1 MLLLYFILQLRS
13 PLQPIQATP
22 SARQKKKK
30 KNRVVH
36 LKKQLVAT
44 SELVGAWQ
52 ILRNFSIFP

>member
-30 KNRVVH
+30 KSCTPQETARGN
-36 LKKQLVAT
+36 
-44 SELVGAWQ
+44 
-52 ILRNFSIFP
+52 I

>member
-22 SARQKKKK
+22 SARQKKK

>member
-30 KNRVVH
+30 SCTPQETARGN
-36 LKKQLVAT
+36 
-44 SELVGAWQ
+44 
-52 ILRNFSIFP
+52 I